1 MIKVNFNYGLKLILC
16 PLCSKKNDTQEHM
29 LECEKLVEHSKSHE
43 YAKIFSSSKQ
53 NIIEAANE
61 CKRLYRKRE
70 KLLSRKQPC
79 AQDSSTVLVL

>member
-29 LECEKLVEHSKSHE
+29 FECKKLVEESKSND
-43 YAKIFSSSKQ
+43 YANIFSSSGSK
-53 NIIEAANE
+53 IYEAANE
-61 CKRLYRKRE
+61 CKRIYRKRE
-70 KLLSRKQPC
+70 KLLSKKQPC